1 MGATVIVAF
10 GLGAVRERAL
20 GLPVGGDGGLAGH
33 VESAELRAEGKIDHL
48 HRPRVAKAARETDA
62 IPLRRRGLRRAG
74 GVLRMG
80 HLRLPRCAPSFDSDD
95 SMGITGRQG

>member
-1 MGATVIVAF
+1 MIAAF
-10 GLGAVRERAL
+10 GLRAGRERAL
-20 GLPVGGDGGLAGH
+20 GLAVGDDGGLAGH

-62 IPLRRRGLRRAG
+62 IPLLRRGLCRAG